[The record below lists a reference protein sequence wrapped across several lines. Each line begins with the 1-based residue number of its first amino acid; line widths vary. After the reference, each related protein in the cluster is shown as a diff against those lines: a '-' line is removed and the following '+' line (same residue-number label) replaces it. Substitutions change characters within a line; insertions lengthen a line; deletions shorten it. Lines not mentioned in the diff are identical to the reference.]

1 MRKIFILPIFLFT
14 SFFIQSTTVL
24 AQPDA
29 KIDRKLSKLFAADKL
44 EKCQKKARK
53 FNKKYPK
60 SNIPEYYLSK
70 VNIELFAKGTSFQ
83 TSWKHLKSASRY
95 SEQLPETYIEW
106 KNSVQVTIS
115 EYIQDKH
122 DSTKILK
129 RVKSALQF
137 YTKSYFDTLAI
148 YGFYYPDY
156 IQPNNIITS
165 NNIPDTDSL
174 RMVLLSIAKELVGIP
189 YKYAGEIPSTG
200 FDCSG
205 FTKYVYGK
213 IGVELPHNAQLQ
225 SLFDGENISIDNAE
239 PGDLIFFGNE
249 YENSHHTSHAGI
261 YFSDDSGELKV
272 IHCVS
277 GGVSIDGNNT
287 SWDLYWKEK
296 VLYVKRLT
304 IFSKK

>member
-1 MRKIFILPIFLFT
+1 MKKIFILPIFLFT
-14 SFFIQSTTVL
+14 CFFIQKTTVL

-29 KIDRKLSKLFAADKL
+29 KIEKKLSKLFAADKL

-60 SNIPEYYLSK
+60 SNLPEYYLSK
-70 VNIELFAKGTSFQ
+70 INIELFAKESSIQ
-83 TSWKHLKSASRY
+83 TSWKHLKHASIY
-95 SEQLPETYIEW
+95 SQKLPETYIEW
-106 KNSVQVTIS
+106 KDSVQETIS
-115 EYIQDKH
+115 EYIHEKH
-122 DSTKILK
+122 DSTKILR
-129 RVKSALQF
+129 RVKSVLQF
-137 YTKSYFDTLAI
+137 YTKSYNDTLSI
-148 YGFYYPDY
+148 YGFYYPEY
-156 IQPNNIITS
+156 IKLNNLSTPNIV
-165 NNIPDTDSL
+165 PDTDSL
-174 RMVLLSIAKELVGIP
+174 RRVLLIYAKELVGIP

-213 IGVELPHNAQLQ
+213 IGIELPHNAQLQ
-225 SLFDGENISIDNAE
+225 SLFDGENISIDNAQ

-261 YFSDDSGELKV
+261 YFSDDNGELKV

-304 IFSKK
+304 IFSE